1 MKTTSLHLL
10 PATDFEHAQG
20 NYDGSTDNFYGDPV
34 KAAGYYSTHGTL
46 QSVAHF
52 THDYT
57 GSIAIQA
64 TLDSDPATAEWFTVY
79 TFTADNGVATGGNS
93 NPDGGVSNPISDP
106 DPEGGVGNSNPNG
119 GVGTMTSEGEDA
131 GEGVD
136 TEGGVANPIVTPDGS
151 TPGAG
156 AGGGGVGNPIA
167 NPDEGAGAGQGGG
180 GVANPIVDPDP
191 NGGAVNPDGGV
202 ANPIIDLDNPD
213 GGVSNPIA
221 DPNQDGGSS
230 NNDGSTVVDYHNE
243 VVNITGRFTWLRAS
257 VTNYANGYIAKV
269 TVSY

>member
-20 NYDGSTDNFYGDPV
+20 NYDGSTDNFYGAPV

-52 THDYT
+52 THEYT

-93 NPDGGVSNPISDP
+93 NPDGGVGNPISDP
-106 DPEGGVGNSNPNG
+106 DPEGGVGNDNPDG
-119 GVGTMTSEGEDA
+119 GVAPMTSEGEDA

-136 TEGGVANPIVTPDGS
+136 TEGGVANPIVIPDGG
-151 TPGAG
+151 TPE
-156 AGGGGVGNPIA
+156 AGG
-167 NPDEGAGAGQGGG
+167 GGG

-191 NGGAVNPDGGV
+191 NSGAVNPDGGV
-202 ANPIIDLDNPD
+202 ANPIVDLDNPD
-213 GGVSNPIA
+213 GGVANPIA
-221 DPNQDGGSS
+221 DPNLDGGSS
-230 NNDGSTVVDYHNE
+230 SNDGSTVVDYHNE
-243 VVNITGRFTWLRAS
+243 VVNIAGRFTWLRAS

>member
-20 NYDGSTDNFYGDPV
+20 NYDGSTDNFYGAPV

-52 THDYT
+52 THEYT

-93 NPDGGVSNPISDP
+93 NPDGGVGNPISDP
-106 DPEGGVGNSNPNG
+106 DPEGGVGNGNPDG
-119 GVGTMTSEGEDA
+119 GVAPMTSEGEDA

-136 TEGGVANPIVTPDGS
+136 VDGGVANPIVNPDGG
-151 TPGAG
+151 TPE
-156 AGGGGVGNPIA
+156 AGGGGGGVANPIVD
-167 NPDEGAGAGQGGG
+167 PDEGAGAGAGGG

-191 NGGAVNPDGGV
+191 NSGAVNPDGGV
-202 ANPIIDLDNPD
+202 ANPIVDLDNPD
-213 GGVSNPIA
+213 DGVANPIA
-221 DPNQDGGSS
+221 DPNLDGGSS
-230 NNDGSTVVDYHNE
+230 SNDGSTVVDYHNE